1 MTNRGG
7 LLLPQ
12 PREGSNYHLPQPREG
27 LMAQVRLLSQTKN
40 WVCVLQAREPLPL
53 ISSLNL
59 RLAGL
64 KDVEWFGE
72 PSTCP
77 ATVDE
82 FSDGIPMSKLSGER
96 RLREHNIFLLA
107 PEPLSR

>member
-1 MTNRGG
+1 
-7 LLLPQ
+7 
-12 PREGSNYHLPQPREG
+12 
-27 LMAQVRLLSQTKN
+27 MAQVRLLSASHTVG
-40 WVCVLQAREPLPL
+40 VCDSGTRTTAA
-53 ISSLNL
+53 SSLNL

-82 FSDGIPMSKLSGER
+82 FSDGNYTNVQTVWGTT
-96 RLREHNIFLLA
+96 A
-107 PEPLSR
+107 PRTQYFPARTRAAQ

>member
-27 LMAQVRLLSQTKN
+27 LMAQVRLLSASHTVG
-40 WVCVLQAREPLPL
+40 VCDSGTRTTAA
-53 ISSLNL
+53 SSLNL

>member
-1 MTNRGG
+1 
-7 LLLPQ
+7 
-12 PREGSNYHLPQPREG
+12 
-27 LMAQVRLLSQTKN
+27 MAQVRLLSASHTVG
-40 WVCVLQAREPLPL
+40 VCASGTRTTAA
-53 ISSLNL
+53 SSLNL

-107 PEPLSR
+107 PEPLSEKLREAARRRETAPV